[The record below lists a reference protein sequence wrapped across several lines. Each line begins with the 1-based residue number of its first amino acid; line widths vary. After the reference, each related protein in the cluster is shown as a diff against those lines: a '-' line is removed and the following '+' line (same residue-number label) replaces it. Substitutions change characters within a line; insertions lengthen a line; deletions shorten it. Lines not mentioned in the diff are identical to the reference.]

1 MKLSEF
7 ITLDREKEIPKKCTD
22 ELEICKLDEGSFKEV
37 YRYKETQSLFTK
49 ITIFTK
55 QSSSYNFDPIATWS
69 TLKQLDNETKKYLLL
84 PDEYQEQNGFI
95 YAQFTYCQSDLTKS
109 KDLRDQ
115 SLFLMENRT
124 RFELGEN
131 LKANFMALENV
142 IQKIHDKGLSTLD
155 IKPENMLFK
164 CENKALIVLTDLDG
178 AGQSVTPMFTWFGL
192 EDTQQDYFALYVSI
206 LEILKPTF
214 FNKLGTETRG
224 FFSKHYKYA
233 DGKPRKWIDYCKKQ
247 TFTSQYAKEIS
258 TYVIEKLQKLLG
270 VQDIQHVRVSSY
282 FQLKF

>member
-1 MKLSEF
+1 MNLSEF
-7 ITLDREKEIPKKCTD
+7 IRLDVEKIPKKCTD
-22 ELEICKLDEGSFKEV
+22 QLKICKLDEGSFKEV

-55 QSSSYNFDPIATWS
+55 QSTSNYFDPIATWS
-69 TLKQLDNETKKYLLL
+69 TLKKLDNETKKYLLL
-84 PDEYQEQNGFI
+84 PDEFQQQNGFI

-124 RFELGEN
+124 RFELGKN
-131 LKANFMALENV
+131 LKANFMALESV
-142 IQKIHDKGLSTLD
+142 IQKIHDKGLNTLD

-178 AGQSVTPMFTWFGL
+178 AGQSVTPTFTWFGL

-214 FNKLGTETRG
+214 FDNLGTQNVG
-224 FFSKHYKYA
+224 FFSKHYLY
-233 DGKPRKWIDYCKKQ
+233 GKDNPKKWIDYCKRQ
-247 TFTSQYAKEIS
+247 AFSSQYANEIS
-258 TYVIEKLQKLLG
+258 TYVVEKLKELLG
-270 VQDIQHVRVSSY
+270 VQDIQHVSVSNY